1 MIIIDNYFWF
11 YTCNFVSWT
20 NIRVTFNQP
29 HFQFFF
35 FCFLHYF
42 IHYPSFCRMKEE
54 RILIS
59 RDGPYENVLKFKP
72 PMCFSLENVDTLV
85 EMLDSVFAELT
96 RNRESAAHE
105 VKNSN
110 NSAVND
116 ELSANGEPP
125 VKRPCLNGIETKT
138 RWSLS
143 QSGTPLLH

>member
-1 MIIIDNYFWF
+1 
-11 YTCNFVSWT
+11 
-20 NIRVTFNQP
+20 
-29 HFQFFF
+29 
-35 FCFLHYF
+35 
-42 IHYPSFCRMKEE
+42 MKEE

-96 RNRESAAHE
+96 QNRESAAHE

-138 RWSLS
+138 R
-143 QSGTPLLH
+143 

>member
-1 MIIIDNYFWF
+1 
-11 YTCNFVSWT
+11 
-20 NIRVTFNQP
+20 
-29 HFQFFF
+29 
-35 FCFLHYF
+35 
-42 IHYPSFCRMKEE
+42 MKEE

-96 RNRESAAHE
+96 RNRESAAQE

-110 NSAVND
+110 NSAVKD

-138 RWSLS
+138 R
-143 QSGTPLLH
+143 